1 MHVHRSVALVLC
13 GLSWTLVLGLAS
25 SQDGNTNLK
34 SDAAKNSTYTSATG
48 QDFTGGA
55 VHDRDRVSNDTEAL
69 VFTPPGRID
78 VQEEEEVVVR
88 VSFTTP
94 GNRTIS
100 VTSAD
105 TSVATVDVSQVY
117 VQAEAN
123 GTGFNFTVRGVFVSY
138 TKIFFK
144 HGIREPRNRC
154 ACQVKEAYLTENG
167 VTRWQALDIKR
178 RRSFYAEIDEVLRK
192 PKFIKVSRACWRTTW
207 RRTARRAATW
217 SPCFATPRFFSK
229 SFPYLIAIIVSIN
242 YVSMGCQIDL
252 KLIVDTLKK
261 PLPPLLGCACQFL
274 FMPLVSYGMGLL
286 LLENGLMRFGIFML
300 GCSPGGNSSNLWTLI
315 FNGDVALSVT
325 MTFVSTIASIGM
337 MPLWVFLLGRHMSP
351 ETGVL
356 SIPFSNIIASLFKPK
371 WALALT
377 KYVKPITIVVL
388 IAILVLS
395 VTVNRYIFLLMTWQ
409 ALLCGAL
416 VSWSA
421 YVFGALAAFVGRLSR
436 AQIIAVAIEIA
447 FQNSGIA
454 VVILYASLPLPDA
467 DLVIVPVVCQT
478 ILQGVPLYVLYTA
491 KRIKSCVSKRMHP
504 DEKPIPGSTSS
515 EQEVES
521 GLFPAK
527 AAEGDARA
535 SAVPNKGPL
544 ELQNV
549 VAESE
554 EKKSRL

>member
-13 GLSWTLVLGLAS
+13 GLSWTLVLGSAS
-25 SQDGNTNLK
+25 GLDGDTTPR
-34 SDAAKNSTYTSATG
+34 SDASKDSAYTSTTG
-48 QDFTGGA
+48 QDLTGGA
-55 VHDRDRVSNDTEAL
+55 ARDRDGVSNDTNVV

-78 VQEEEEVVVR
+78 VQEEEDVVVR

-94 GNRTIS
+94 GSRTIS

-105 TSVATVDVSQVY
+105 SGVATVDVSQVY
-117 VQAEAN
+117 LQAGVN
-123 GTGFNFTVRGVFVSY
+123 DTGFNLTVRGVFVSY

-144 HGIREPRNRC
+144 TCLLEDDVETNC
-154 ACQVKEAYLTENG
+154 TESSYL
-167 VTRWQALDIKR
+167 VA
-178 RRSFYAEIDEVLRK
+178 VLRN
-192 PKFIKVSRACWRTTW
+192 PTVLQQ
-207 RRTARRAATW
+207 
-217 SPCFATPRFFSK
+217 

-261 PLPPLLGCACQFL
+261 PLPPFLGCACQFL

-286 LLENGLMRFGIFML
+286 LLENALMRFGIFML

-337 MPLWVFLLGRHMSP
+337 MPLWVFILGRHMSP
-351 ETGVL
+351 ETGAL
-356 SIPFSNIIASLFKPK
+356 RIPFSNIIASLVGLAVPLAIGMAIHRFKPK

-377 KYVKPITIVVL
+377 KYIKPITIIVL

-395 VTVNRYIFLLMTWQ
+395 VTVNKYIFLLMTWQ

-454 VVILYASLPLPDA
+454 VVILYTSLPLPDA
-467 DLVIVPVVCQT
+467 DLVIVPVVCQA

-491 KRIKSCVSKRMHP
+491 KRIQSCVSKRLHP
-504 DEKPIPGSTSS
+504 DEKSIPESTGSS
-515 EQEVES
+515 EPEMES

-527 AAEGDARA
+527 AADGDARA
-535 SAVPNKGPL
+535 SAMPNKDAL
-544 ELQNV
+544 QELQD
-549 VAESE
+549 VATDFE

>member
-1 MHVHRSVALVLC
+1 MHIHRSVALVLC
-13 GLSWTLVLGLAS
+13 GLSWTLVLGSAS
-25 SQDGNTNLK
+25 GLDGDTTPR
-34 SDAAKNSTYTSATG
+34 SDAAKDSAYTSTTG
-48 QDFTGGA
+48 QDLTGGA
-55 VHDRDRVSNDTEAL
+55 ARDRDGVSNDTDVV

-78 VQEEEEVVVR
+78 VQEEQDVVVR

-94 GNRTIS
+94 GNRTVS

-105 TSVATVDVSQVY
+105 TGVATVDVSQVY
-117 VQAEAN
+117 LQAGVN
-123 GTGFNFTVRGVFVSY
+123 GTGFNLTVRGVFVSY

-144 HGIREPRNRC
+144 TCLLEDDAETNC
-154 ACQVKEAYLTENG
+154 TENSYL
-167 VTRWQALDIKR
+167 VA
-178 RRSFYAEIDEVLRK
+178 VLRN
-192 PKFIKVSRACWRTTW
+192 PTVLQQ
-207 RRTARRAATW
+207 
-217 SPCFATPRFFSK
+217 

-261 PLPPLLGCACQFL
+261 PLPPFLGCACQFL

-286 LLENGLMRFGIFML
+286 LLENALMRFGIFML

-337 MPLWVFLLGRHMSP
+337 MPLWVFILGRHMSP
-351 ETGVL
+351 ETGAL
-356 SIPFSNIIASLFKPK
+356 RIPFSNIIASLAGLAVPLAIGMAVHRFKPK

-377 KYVKPITIVVL
+377 KYIKPITIIVL

-395 VTVNRYIFLLMTWQ
+395 VTVNKYIFLLMTWQ

-421 YVFGALAAFVGRLSR
+421 YAFGALAAFVGRLSR

-454 VVILYASLPLPDA
+454 VVILYTSLPLPDA
-467 DLVIVPVVCQT
+467 DLVIVPVVCQA

-491 KRIKSCVSKRMHP
+491 KRIQSCVSKRLHP
-504 DEKPIPGSTSS
+504 DEKRIPESTSS
-515 EQEVES
+515 EPEVES

-527 AAEGDARA
+527 AADGDARA
-535 SAVPNKGPL
+535 SAMPNKDAL
-544 ELQNV
+544 QELQD
-549 VAESE
+549 VATDFE